1 MAQATEAPSE
11 QASPD
16 HSDLTPEPPGG
27 LPAGD
32 RMTGDTHNLH
42 VMVKQILYKR
52 FLKVAMKRGQKI
64 TEAIVDAINLYVEK
78 YNG

>member
-1 MAQATEAPSE
+1 
-11 QASPD
+11 
-16 HSDLTPEPPGG
+16 
-27 LPAGD
+27 
-32 RMTGDTHNLH
+32 MTGDTHNLH